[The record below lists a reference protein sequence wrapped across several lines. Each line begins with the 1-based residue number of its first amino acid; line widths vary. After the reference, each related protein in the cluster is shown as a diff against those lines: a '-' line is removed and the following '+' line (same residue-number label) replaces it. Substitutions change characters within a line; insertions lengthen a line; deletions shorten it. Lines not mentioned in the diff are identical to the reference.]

1 VPKTS
6 LQNIVFMA
14 SMGGIQLRL
23 AETEIAY
30 GYDDAIPTAVAQA
43 FITALQQT
51 TRRGLL
57 RGYQS
62 VEDSASVV
70 RGRWNITRQLAM
82 SPGIPLPIE
91 IDFDDYTEDIDEN
104 RILASA
110 LQVLARIEGL
120 ESVLTDSIG
129 RFRVFFSEVQSLPRG
144 VPLPNLRL
152 NRLNQHYAV
161 PLRLARVILE
171 AVSWT
176 HRDGAVVGGTFLVD
190 MAAVFESYIANRLQS
205 VLADHG
211 LDVTAQDQHWWLD
224 AERSV
229 SLRPDIV
236 ISHGGTPLTVADT
249 KYKVLGD
256 GQGSI
261 PNGDIYQAVAYALA
275 LNVRSAH
282 LPGTSSG
289 AWSIYQ
295 QRAFAFTFMR
305 SRSGALL
312 NRWKPASPT
321 SLTDF
326 RLVWRLRR
334 DDARVA
340 PIVDMSAPRNLFS
353 SPKWGSRVGLQA
365 GSLDAGGAND

>member
-1 VPKTS
+1 VRKVGVAVLTGREVHIVPKTS

-282 LPGTSSG
+282 LIYVSGDFVGRVVDIPAAGVRVHVHALPLRGT
-289 AWSIYQ
+289 IEQ
-295 QRAFAFTFMR
+295 VE
-305 SRSGALL
+305 
-312 NRWKPASPT
+312 ASVAY
-321 SLTDF
+321 LAD
-326 RLVWRLRR
+326 RLSVG
-334 DDARVA
+334 VA
-340 PIVDMSAPRNLFS
+340 PSAR
-353 SPKWGSRVGLQA
+353 
-365 GSLDAGGAND
+365 